1 VLVVG
6 LTGGI
11 GSGKS
16 TVSALLEEQGAVVV
30 DADRIAREVVA
41 PGGPAYQP
49 VVDRFGPSVMSADG
63 AIDRPAL
70 AAVVFADPSARADLE
85 AITHPVVG
93 ATMAERL
100 TAQAGTDHVVV
111 LDVPLLVEGGRRSR
125 GREGPG
131 GEGPGDKGPG
141 GEAAT
146 GQPGRAQDT
155 GAPGRESLPHGV
167 AAVVVVDTPPE
178 VAVERLV
185 RDRGMKAT
193 DVEARM
199 AAQATREERLALA
212 DVVIDNTGSSD
223 DLRVEVDRA
232 WAWIEDLHRRR
243 RRPGP
248 E

>member
-1 VLVVG
+1 MLVVG

-16 TVSALLEEQGAVVV
+16 TVSALFEERGAVIV

-49 VVDRFGPSVMSADG
+49 VLDRFGSGVVSADG
-63 AIDRPAL
+63 SIDRPAL

-100 TAQAGTDHVVV
+100 TAQAGTDRVVV
-111 LDVPLLVEGGRRSR
+111 LDVPLLVEGGRRGS
-125 GREGPG
+125 
-131 GEGPGDKGPG
+131 GDEASG
-141 GEAAT
+141 GEASGARAS
-146 GQPGRAQDT
+146 GR
-155 GAPGRESLPHGV
+155 GRNLPHGV

-178 VAVERLV
+178 VAVSRLV
-185 RDRGMKAT
+185 RDRAMKPAE
-193 DVEARM
+193 VEARM
-199 AAQATREERLALA
+199 AAQATREDRLAMA
-212 DVVIDNTGSSD
+212 DVVIDNSGSAA
-223 DLRVEVDRA
+223 DLVEEVDRA
-232 WAWIEDLHRRR
+232 WAWIEDLRRR
-243 RRPGP
+243 RERSDP

>member
-16 TVSALLEEQGAVVV
+16 TVSALLEERGAVVV

-49 VVDRFGPSVMSADG
+49 VVDRFGPEVVAADG

-70 AAVVFADPSARADLE
+70 AAVVFADPAARADLE
-85 AITHPVVG
+85 AITHPAVG

-100 TAQAGTDHVVV
+100 TAQAGTDNVVI
-111 LDVPLLVEGGRRSR
+111 LDVPLLVEGGR
-125 GREGPG
+125 GRDGAGASG
-131 GEGPGDKGPG
+131 G
-141 GEAAT
+141 
-146 GQPGRAQDT
+146 R
-155 GAPGRESLPHGV
+155 RSLPHGV
-167 AAVVVVDTPPE
+167 AAVVVVDTPPQ

-185 RDRGMKAT
+185 RDRGMKAG

-199 AAQATREERLALA
+199 AAQATREERLDLA
-212 DVVIDNTGSSD
+212 DVVIDNSGSPE
-223 DLRVEVDRA
+223 DLRGEVERA
-232 WAWIEDLHRRR
+232 WAWIDDLHQRRR
-243 RRPGP
+243 RAGAD
-248 E
+248 

>member
-16 TVSALLEEQGAVVV
+16 TVSALLEERGAVVV

-49 VVDRFGPSVMSADG
+49 VVDRFGPSVVSADG

-100 TAQAGTDHVVV
+100 TAQAGTDNVVV
-111 LDVPLLVEGGRRSR
+111 LDVPLLVEGGRRRS
-125 GREGPG
+125 GGADPG
-131 GEGPGDKGPG
+131 G
-141 GEAAT
+141 
-146 GQPGRAQDT
+146 QRN
-155 GAPGRESLPHGV
+155 LPHGV

-185 RDRGMKAT
+185 RDRGMKAA

-199 AAQATREERLALA
+199 AAQATREERLAVA
-212 DVVIDNTGSSD
+212 DVVIDNSGSPE
-223 DLRVEVDRA
+223 DLGGEVDRA
-232 WAWIEDLHRRR
+232 WAWIEDLHGQR

>member
-16 TVSALLEEQGAVVV
+16 TVSGLLEERGAVVV

-49 VVDRFGPSVMSADG
+49 VVDRFGPDVVGEDG

-70 AAVVFADPSARADLE
+70 AKVVFADPAARADLE

-93 ATMAERL
+93 AVMAERL
-100 TAQAGTDHVVV
+100 TSQANTDNVVV
-111 LDVPLLVEGGRRSR
+111 LDVPLLVEGGR
-125 GREGPG
+125 
-131 GEGPGDKGPG
+131 
-141 GEAAT
+141 
-146 GQPGRAQDT
+146 GRA
-155 GAPGRESLPHGV
+155 GLPHGV

-185 RDRGMKAT
+185 RDRGMKAS

-212 DVVIDNTGSSD
+212 DVVIDNSGSPD
-223 DLRVEVDRA
+223 DLPDQVHRA
-232 WAWIEDLHRRR
+232 WAWIEDLRRER
-243 RRPGP
+243 RSAGP

>member
-1 VLVVG
+1 GRYVPVMLVVG

-16 TVSALLEEQGAVVV
+16 TVSALLEDRGAVVV

-49 VVDRFGPSVMSADG
+49 VVDRFGPGVVTADG

-100 TAQAGTDHVVV
+100 TDQAGTDRVVV
-111 LDVPLLVEGGRRSR
+111 LDVPLLVEGGRRRS
-125 GREGPG
+125 GGGSPG
-131 GEGPGDKGPG
+131 GEGPAGEGSAGEGSG
-141 GEAAT
+141 GR
-146 GQPGRAQDT
+146 QN
-155 GAPGRESLPHGV
+155 LPHGV

-178 VAVERLV
+178 VAVSRLV
-185 RDRGMKAT
+185 RDRGMKPEE
-193 DVEARM
+193 VEARM
-199 AAQATREERLALA
+199 AAQATREDRLALA
-212 DVVIDNTGSSD
+212 DVVIDNSGSPE
-223 DLRVEVDRA
+223 DLVREVDRA
-232 WAWIEDLHRRR
+232 WAWIEDLRRR
-243 RRPGP
+243 KGQPGP

>member
-1 VLVVG
+1 MG

-16 TVSALLEEQGAVVV
+16 TVSALLEERGAVVV

-49 VVDRFGPSVMSADG
+49 VVDRFGPDVVAADG

-70 AAVVFADPSARADLE
+70 AAVVFADPAARADLE

-100 TAQAGTDHVVV
+100 TAQTGTDRVVV
-111 LDVPLLVEGGRRSR
+111 LDVPLLVEGGRSRSG
-125 GREGPG
+125 GRAG
-131 GEGPGDKGPG
+131 GERRG
-141 GEAAT
+141 
-146 GQPGRAQDT
+146 
-155 GAPGRESLPHGV
+155 LPHGV

-178 VAVERLV
+178 LAVNRLV
-185 RDRGMKAT
+185 RDRGMKAAE
-193 DVEARM
+193 VEARM

-212 DVVIDNTGSSD
+212 DVVIDNSGSTG
-223 DLRVEVDRA
+223 DLVGEVDRA
-232 WAWIEDLHRRR
+232 WAWIEDLQRRTGP
-243 RRPGP
+243 PGP

>member
-1 VLVVG
+1 MLVVG

-16 TVSALLEEQGAVVV
+16 TVSALLEERGAVIV

-49 VVDRFGPSVMSADG
+49 VVDRFGPGVVTADG

-100 TAQAGTDHVVV
+100 TAQAGTDRLVV
-111 LDVPLLVEGGRRSR
+111 LDVPLLVEGGRRRS
-125 GREGPG
+125 
-131 GEGPGDKGPG
+131 G
-141 GEAAT
+141 GEAS
-146 GQPGRAQDT
+146 GGESSGGESSGGPSSGGGR
-155 GAPGRESLPHGV
+155 SLPHGV
-167 AAVVVVDTPPE
+167 AAVVVVDAPPE
-178 VAVERLV
+178 VAVSRLV
-185 RDRGMKAT
+185 RDRGMKPAE
-193 DVEARM
+193 VEARM
-199 AAQATREERLALA
+199 AAQATREDRLALA
-212 DVVIDNTGSSD
+212 DVVIDNSGSTE
-223 DLRVEVDRA
+223 DLVQEVDRA
-232 WAWIEDLHRRR
+232 WTWIEELRQRKE
-243 RRPGP
+243 RPDP

>member
-16 TVSALLEEQGAVVV
+16 TVSALLEERGAVVV

-49 VVDRFGPSVMSADG
+49 VVDRFGPSVVSVDG

-70 AAVVFADPSARADLE
+70 AAVVFTDPSARADLE

-100 TAQAGTDHVVV
+100 TAQAGTDNVVV
-111 LDVPLLVEGGRRSR
+111 LDVPLLVEGGWRRSGDEGR
-125 GREGPG
+125 G
-131 GEGPGDKGPG
+131 
-141 GEAAT
+141 
-146 GQPGRAQDT
+146 GQRN
-155 GAPGRESLPHGV
+155 LPHGV
-167 AAVVVVDTPPE
+167 AAIVVVDTPPE

-185 RDRGMKAT
+185 RDRGMKAA

-199 AAQATREERLALA
+199 AAQATREERLARA
-212 DVVIDNTGSSD
+212 DVVIDNSGSAEN
-223 DLRVEVDRA
+223 LGGEVDRA

>member
-1 VLVVG
+1 MG

-16 TVSALLEEQGAVVV
+16 TVSALLEERGAVVV

-49 VVDRFGPSVMSADG
+49 VVDRFGPGVVTADG

-93 ATMAERL
+93 AAMAERL

-111 LDVPLLVEGGRRSR
+111 LDVPLLVEGGRRRS
-125 GREGPG
+125 
-131 GEGPGDKGPG
+131 G
-141 GEAAT
+141 GEAS
-146 GQPGRAQDT
+146 GQRRD
-155 GAPGRESLPHGV
+155 LPHGV

-178 VAVERLV
+178 VAVSRLV
-185 RDRGMKAT
+185 RDRGMKAAEI
-193 DVEARM
+193 EARM
-199 AAQATREERLALA
+199 AAQATREDRLALA
-212 DVVIDNTGSSD
+212 DVVIDNSGSSE
-223 DLRVEVDRA
+223 DLVGEVDRA
-232 WAWIEDLHRRR
+232 WDWIEDLRRR
-243 RRPGP
+243 KGRPGP